1 MVFQAQK
8 LLIHYL
14 VLMITIF
21 LFLINPCATIKFNT
35 DNFSRMNSQKS
46 LILKGS
52 ANISGSFIQ
61 FTPDAVNNWGR
72 VIYPQQLHLW
82 NKKSG
87 KVTSFNTNFSFI
99 INSHG
104 KDTYSDGLT
113 FFLSTLDF
121 PEPNTTATDGTHL
134 GILSSDQMN
143 DEKFIAA
150 NKFVAVEFDT
160 FQNDTHA
167 PVRGHVGININNI
180 TSQYSIPWFYSIKEN
195 RTYSVSIN
203 YDSSIH
209 NFSVIFTG
217 FKINDTSPI
226 QQHLSHIINL
236 TQYLPEFVNI
246 GFSSST
252 GRLLPESHFLCSWS
266 FESIQSPPPNKNK
279 DERKTKLAV
288 GLSVGACILISGLV
302 LAWLLCRR
310 KQWFAGKEEELG
322 FVLSMDDE
330 FERGGP
336 QKFSYNELVYA
347 TNNFAEENKLG
358 EGGFGG
364 VYKGYL
370 RDLNSYVAI
379 KRVSEESTQG
389 IKEYASEVKSISRLR
404 HRNLV
409 QLIGWCHEKKD
420 LLLIYELMSNGSLE
434 SQLFRGKSLLTWVAR
449 YNIARGLA
457 SALLYLHEEW
467 EQCVLH
473 RDIKSSNVML
483 DSDLNAKLGDFGL
496 ARLVD
501 HGKGSQ
507 TTALAGTLGY
517 LAPECVISGR
527 TSKESDVYSF
537 GVVALEIACGRKPI
551 EPMAKQDEISMI
563 VWVWELYGTG
573 NILKAADPRL
583 CGDFD
588 EKIMERLMVVGLW
601 CTHPDYIV
609 RPSIRKA
616 IHVLD
621 FEAALPILEPKMP
634 VATYI
639 TPPILASTSSADTSK
654 NHQSESFSHGSYT
667 CSSLSTTYSIA
678 STST

>member
-8 LLIHYL
+8 LLIQYL

-46 LILKGS
+46 LILKGN
-52 ANISGSFIQ
+52 ATISGSFIQ
-61 FTPDAVNNWGR
+61 LTPDAVNKWGR
-72 VIYPQQLHLW
+72 VIYPEPLHLW
-82 NKKSG
+82 NKKLG

-113 FFLSTLDF
+113 FFLSTLEF
-121 PEPNTTATDGTHL
+121 PEPNTMATDGTHL
-134 GILSSDQMN
+134 GILSNDQMN
-143 DEKFIAA
+143 DEKFKAA
-150 NKFVAVEFDT
+150 NYKFVAVEFDT
-160 FQNDTHA
+160 FRNDPWDPHA
-167 PVRGHVGININNI
+167 PVREHVGININNI
-180 TSQYSIPWFYSIKEN
+180 TSQ
-195 RTYSVSIN
+195 
-203 YDSSIH
+203 
-209 NFSVIFTG
+209 
-217 FKINDTSPI
+217 
-226 QQHLSHIINL
+226 
-236 TQYLPEFVNI
+236 
-246 GFSSST
+246 
-252 GRLLPESHFLCSWS
+252 
-266 FESIQSPPPNKNK
+266 
-279 DERKTKLAV
+279 
-288 GLSVGACILISGLV
+288 
-302 LAWLLCRR
+302 R

-379 KRVSEESTQG
+379 KRVSGESTQG

-501 HGKGSQ
+501 HRKGSQ

-639 TPPILASTSSADTSK
+639 TPPILASSSSADTSK